1 MIPAKQQLKDAIL
14 RSGLS
19 KRDWYRKVY
28 SRSLHWSN
36 LREMAFLK
44 HGKRCQKCGCGGVLD
59 VHHLNYRSIFDV
71 TVDDLQPICRRC
83 HNIEHGLRAR
93 KKKRKTPKIKKMGV
107 IKPNSTWRMAIVDDR
122 IPAHIL
128 ELLNAKLKSFT
139 AMRPKCARRRAIT
152 ETIND
157 LNIGGVLEM
166 ILESKNPG
174 AKGRKFIR
182 RLEKTESVK
191 SI

>member
-1 MIPAKQQLKDAIL
+1 MTPAKQQLKDAIL

-44 HGKRCQKCGCGGVLD
+44 HGKRCQKCGCGGILD
-59 VHHLNYRSIFDV
+59 VHHLNYRNIFDV

-83 HNIEHGLRAR
+83 HNIEHGKPGGSRRVGKNGKKLRS
-93 KKKRKTPKIKKMGV
+93 KKCNPASEQI
-107 IKPNSTWRMAIVDDR
+107 ADDR
-122 IPAHIL
+122 IPAHVL
-128 ELLNAKLKSFT
+128 EFVNSKIRLLSEERSKHVRNKAINLTISKFKIRGIVKMILKSKKT
-139 AMRPKCARRRAIT
+139 
-152 ETIND
+152 
-157 LNIGGVLEM
+157 
-166 ILESKNPG
+166 G
-174 AKGRKFIR
+174 AKGRRIR
-182 RLEKTESVK
+182 KQLEQIESVK

>member
-1 MIPAKQQLKDAIL
+1 MKDAIL

-28 SRSLHWSN
+28 SRSLHWAN
-36 LREMAFLK
+36 LRQQAFAK
-44 HGKRCQKCGCGGVLD
+44 HGKRCSKCGCGGILD

-83 HNIEHGLRAR
+83 HNIEHGR
-93 KKKRKTPKIKKMGV
+93 KAKTRTRKTAKVKKRGL
-107 IKPNSTWRMAIVDDR
+107 IKPNSTWRKGIVDDR
-122 IPAHIL
+122 IPAHVL
-128 ELLNAKLKSFT
+128 ELLNAKLASFT

-152 ETIND
+152 ETINE
-157 LNIGGVLEM
+157 LSINGIVEI

-174 AKGRKFIR
+174 MKGRKFRR